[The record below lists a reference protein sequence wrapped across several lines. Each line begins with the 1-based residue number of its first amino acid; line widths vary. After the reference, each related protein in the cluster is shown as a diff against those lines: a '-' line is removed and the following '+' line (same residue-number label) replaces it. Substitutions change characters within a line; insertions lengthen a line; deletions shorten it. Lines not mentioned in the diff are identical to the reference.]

1 MKFKLY
7 RYEKD
12 CSIRYDKE
20 FDSPNQETA
29 EFFTLLE
36 SRLLEKG
43 QSVRLYKL
51 IPAVPQNGTILI
63 MEISR

>member
-1 MKFKLY
+1 MKFKIY
-7 RYEKD
+7 RYEKN

-36 SRLLEKG
+36 SRLLTEG
-43 QSVRLYKL
+43 QAVRLYKL
-51 IPAVPQNGTILI
+51 IPAIPQNDRVLI
-63 MEISR
+63 MEILR

>member
-1 MKFKLY
+1 MKFKIT
-7 RYEKD
+7 RFEED

-36 SRLLEKG
+36 SRLLTKG
-43 QSVRLYKL
+43 QAVRLYKL
-51 IPAVPQNGTILI
+51 IPAVPQDKTTLI

>member
-1 MKFKLY
+1 MKFRIY
-7 RYEKD
+7 RYEED

-36 SRLLEKG
+36 SRLLTKG
-43 QSVRLYKL
+43 QAVRLYKL
-51 IPAVPQNGTILI
+51 IPAIPQNDIKLI

>member
-1 MKFKLY
+1 MKF
-7 RYEKD
+7 RITRFEED
-12 CSIRYDKE
+12 CSIRYQKE

-36 SRLLEKG
+36 SRLLTKE
-43 QSVRLYKL
+43 QSIRLYKS
-51 IPAVPQNGTILI
+51 IPGIPQDSTILI

>member
-1 MKFKLY
+1 MKFKIY
-7 RYEKD
+7 RYEED

-20 FDSPNQETA
+20 FDSPNQETG

-36 SRLLEKG
+36 SRLLAEG

-51 IPAVPQNGTILI
+51 IPAVPRDDTKLI